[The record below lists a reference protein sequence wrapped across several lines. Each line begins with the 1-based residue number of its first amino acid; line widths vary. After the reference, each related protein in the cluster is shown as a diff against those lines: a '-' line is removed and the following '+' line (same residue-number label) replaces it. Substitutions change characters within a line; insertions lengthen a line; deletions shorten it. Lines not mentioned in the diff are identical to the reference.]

1 MTTQKQ
7 IELLKWESVEEI
19 DFAGNGYCTDQV
31 IYTIRAAK
39 KVGVNMY
46 TIHKKV
52 SVTSTVTV
60 YGSKNCRCN
69 IYTIQLC
76 Q

>member
-1 MTTQKQ
+1 MNEMHAHTSLYIISVHLTTQKQ

-39 KVGVNMY
+39 KV
-46 TIHKKV
+46 
-52 SVTSTVTV
+52 S
-60 YGSKNCRCN
+60 
-69 IYTIQLC
+69 L
-76 Q
+76 